1 MMLSKKKLAAATAVC
16 RHCGERFP
24 LSRRDTTYCSSRCK
38 QAAYRARSSVTAPE
52 QPGGVTSALKSPEGT
67 PGKVSPLIRNK
78 QQKRPHKVG
87 GYSIV
92 PDDRWPGM
100 YRIRKPDGSLTD
112 IVNLARARDAIAQL
126 TKPR

>member
-1 MMLSKKKLAAATAVC
+1 MLSTKKQAATTAVC

-24 LSRRDTTYCSSRCK
+24 LSRRDTTYCSPRCK
-38 QAAYRARSSVTAPE
+38 QAAYRARNRVTAPE
-52 QPGGVTSALKSPEGT
+52 WRGGVTGALKSPEGT
-67 PGKVSPLIRNK
+67 PGGVFPFIRNK
-78 QQKRPHKVG
+78 PQKEPHKVG
-87 GYSIV
+87 GISIV